1 MGKAVPTSATPMA
14 PAIRYVLL
22 SDDSSPTADTATTL
36 EAAGLL
42 PHQGK
47 AGRRE
52 GATAAAGGGREEEEE
67 ESGLRDAMGCPASEG
82 VRGESREQRV
92 ASAKR
97 DRTIAND
104 DELDDVTAGVGD
116 NEGRRGRHGVEI
128 GGVGPSNKG

>member
-67 ESGLRDAMGCPASEG
+67 ESDPFLTPPNI
-82 VRGESREQRV
+82 
-92 ASAKR
+92 KR
-97 DRTIAND
+97 DPFKI
-104 DELDDVTAGVGD
+104 
-116 NEGRRGRHGVEI
+116 RHRSSGLV
-128 GGVGPSNKG
+128 SF